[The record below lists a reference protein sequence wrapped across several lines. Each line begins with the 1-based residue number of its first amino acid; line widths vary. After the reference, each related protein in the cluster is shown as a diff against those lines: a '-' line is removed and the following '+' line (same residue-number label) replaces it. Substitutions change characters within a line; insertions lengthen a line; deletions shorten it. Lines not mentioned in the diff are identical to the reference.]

1 MTLWPSDETYS
12 CAISAGSILESLA
25 YHDNANVRVGLGG
38 CCLQDGKYFAGE
50 DEGADDAAKHRLEW

>member
-1 MTLWPSDETYS
+1 MR
-12 CAISAGSILESLA
+12 AISAELILESLA